1 MPLDKRLI
9 GEPDDFI
16 ALQDLYARH
25 FTRLNRLINL
35 SKLSSDLYVSYSAEG
50 LALYI
55 EVQERHAY
63 TTQLKMTYFIKD
75 NTGCITADPD
85 AQIRVYHDSSQA
97 EATHVYPGSVN
108 EPIFG
113 SLVPVDDVVEY
124 RWKLN
129 RFLDKWL
136 NYLTEHG
143 HNRSTMRPA
152 GANEW
157 PRESTVVQPEWIE
170 RHLLRKER
178 ESSTTEP
185 D

>member
-1 MPLDKRLI
+1 MSLDKRLI

-25 FTRLNRLINL
+25 FTRLNHLINL
-35 SKLSSDLYVSYSAEG
+35 SELTSTHYVSYSPEG
-50 LALYI
+50 LPLYI

-63 TTQLKMTYFIKD
+63 TTLLRLTYFIQD
-75 NTGCITADPD
+75 NTGCVTADPD

-136 NYLTEHG
+136 IYLSDHG
-143 HNRSTMRPA
+143 HIRSTMRIA
-152 GANEW
+152 ELSEW
-157 PRESTVVQPEWIE
+157 PRESTLVKPEWIE
-170 RHLLRKER
+170 KHLLRKQR
-178 ESSTTEP
+178 ESSPIESG
-185 D
+185 